1 MPQHR
6 AKQRAITWRKG
17 EREERVR
24 RFICCVIFCD
34 ADIGYAHIREKIQKS
49 VDKIPNIVDQTQE
62 KTE

>member
-24 RFICCVIFCD
+24 QFICCVIFCD
-34 ADIGYAHIREKIQKS
+34 ADLGYAHI
-49 VDKIPNIVDQTQE
+49 
-62 KTE
+62 